1 MKYFNI
7 LVTCAGGD
15 LSPYLINFLKND
27 SKHKDLKVI
36 AIDYK
41 ANAIGKYF
49 SDFFEEVP
57 KGDSIN
63 YIKKIKKII
72 KKYKVN
78 LIIPGSDEEAI
89 NLAKNRVLIEKKYT
103 QLACIDYKNL
113 KILSSKSD
121 TYEALEKKGFKL
133 PNWQSAQNQKQFIKY
148 VSNYLNKKRSFII
161 KPSSTRGGRDV
172 SVIKINK
179 KTLKI
184 IKKSKKKYLNDLKKK
199 YFKKYPIFLSDLLY
213 EPIFDLDLLAWKG
226 KLIRGIVRRR
236 VNPADPNDGHI
247 IEKNNEILNQG
258 KKIVKIFNL
267 SWLYDCD
274 FMLDKKGNP
283 VIIEINPRASGSSSV
298 SIAAGIPLYDDLIS
312 LAKKKKLLNY
322 KIPFGTKIIA
332 YKSLKKISN

>member
-15 LSPYLINFLKND
+15 LYPFLINFLKKKSN
-27 SKHKDLKVI
+27 HKDLRVI
-36 AIDYK
+36 AIDNK
-41 ANAIGKYF
+41 PNAIGKYF
-49 SDFFEEVP
+49 SDFFEVVP
-57 KGDSIN
+57 KGNSRN
-63 YIKKIKKII
+63 YIKKIKTIVN
-72 KKYKVN
+72 KYKVN
-78 LIIPGSDEEAI
+78 LVIPGSDEEAI
-89 NLAKNRVLIEKKYT
+89 NLAKNRAVIEDKNT
-103 QLACIDYKNL
+103 QLACIDFKNL
-113 KILSSKSD
+113 KILSSKSE
-121 TYEALEKKGFKL
+121 TYKTLEENGFKL
-133 PNWQSAQNQKQFIKY
+133 PNWQSAQNQKQFIKFLSTY
-148 VSNYLNKKRSFII
+148 INKKRSFII
-161 KPSSTRGGRDV
+161 KPASTRGGRDV
-172 SVIKINK
+172 SVIKFNK
-179 KTLKI
+179 RTLKI
-184 IKKSKKKYLNDLKKK
+184 IKKSKKKYLNNLQKK

-226 KLIRGIVRRR
+226 KLIRGVVRRR

-298 SIAAGIPLYDDLIS
+298 SIAAGVPLYDDLIS
-312 LAKKKKLLNY
+312 LAKKNKLFNY
-322 KIPFGTKIIA
+322 KIPYGTKIIA